1 MIAMYDSR
9 TGKVTK
15 RGQHHGTPR
24 MWVVQVRA
32 EGLGDVLTFH
42 PIGKCRLSD
51 LSGLIEQHMLSH
63 IEQTKQVVGRMRWT
77 ATAR

>member
-42 PIGKCRLSD
+42 PQGKCYLAD
-51 LSGLIEQHMLSH
+51 LADMIDKHMLNH
-63 IEQTKQVVGRMRWT
+63 IEQTKQTIGRMRWI